1 MNTDN
6 PKDEFR
12 NFASDYVKR
21 IYEGKLDTVL
31 KDEDLKTLKKKM
43 LRSIEID
50 TQQLVSSEKF
60 ISGLVL
66 RLPVVPVRDCRIKTA
81 ITDGTNIY
89 FDIDFYTR
97 LNRNERI
104 FVLAH
109 EVWHNALLHFLRME
123 NRDSKLWNIAAD
135 CEINYAL
142 KQDGF
147 VMPAGLCYPSPSD
160 EGKCAE
166 AIYDHLLKMAKNMNS
181 MESSQPSGTSDGN
194 HGEDGST
201 GRGFSKT
208 KKDSRNENGNENF
221 DSQFD
226 QHMDGKSKLETGDIE
241 ENGKPIFES
250 PKDKWG
256 EKGFDKD
263 FKPHI
268 RDNVADKIR
277 EMVISEAQ
285 RYEMTKGKGSI
296 PGFLSRIIDS
306 ICKPEVRWEELLS
319 QFVTTCLGD
328 RRQWLPPHRRGVYN
342 EMYFQSRRGQKI
354 NVTCIVDTSGST
366 LDDLPKFL
374 TELVS
379 LLNTFGRYE
388 LTLVHC
394 DCEVH
399 RVDTFD
405 EYNQFPVDNPT
416 EYQFEGGGGSSLVP
430 AFDEIHRRG
439 LEPLCNIVFTDGYI
453 DCPSENPTGVPTL
466 FVLTGEGN
474 ENLCNWGRKI
484 RFKNRQSETVD
495 GI

>member
-1 MNTDN
+1 MSTDN
-6 PKDEFR
+6 PEDEFQ
-12 NFASDYVKR
+12 NAATDYVRR
-21 IYEGKLDTVL
+21 IREGKLDTVL
-31 KDEDLKTLKKKM
+31 KDGDLETLKKKM

-50 TQQLVSSEKF
+50 THQLVSSEKF

-66 RLPVVPVRDCRIKTA
+66 RLPVVPVRDCRVSTA
-81 ITDGTNIY
+81 LTDGTNIY

-109 EVWHNALLHFLRME
+109 EVWHNALLHFLRRE
-123 NRDSKLWNIAAD
+123 NRDSELWNIATD

-142 KQDGF
+142 KQEGF

-166 AIYDHLLKMAKNMNS
+166 DIYDHLLKTARNRKSSRPYGSSKGNS
-181 MESSQPSGTSDGN
+181 S
-194 HGEDGST
+194 EDGST

-208 KKDSRNENGNENF
+208 KKDSRNDGGGNF

-226 QHMDGKSKLETGDIE
+226 QHMDKDSGGETVSIE
-241 ENGKPIFES
+241 ENGEPRFKS
-250 PKDKWG
+250 PRDKWG

-263 FKPHI
+263 LRPHI
-268 RDNVADKIR
+268 GDNVADKIR

-285 RYEMTKGKGSI
+285 RHERTKGSV
-296 PGFLSRIIDS
+296 PGCLSRIIDS

-328 RRQWLPPHRRGVYN
+328 RRQWLPPLRRGVYN

-354 NVTCIVDTSGST
+354 SVTCIVDTSGST
-366 LDDLPKFL
+366 SDDLPKFM

-388 LTLVHC
+388 LTLIHC

-416 EYQFEGGGGSSLVP
+416 EYRFEGGGGSSLVP

-439 LEPLCNIVFTDGYI
+439 LEPSCNIVFTDGYI
-453 DCPSENPTGVPTL
+453 DCPSENPIGAPTL
-466 FVLTGEGN
+466 FVLTGDGN
-474 ENLCNWGRKI
+474 ENLCSWGRKI
-484 RFKNRQSETVD
+484 RFKDSQSETVD